1 MKDRRIM
8 MKLKKIL
15 SAILAGATVLCTTAL
30 PAFAGN
36 AETGSSEPATVAA
49 IGNTKY
55 TTLNEAFSKAED
67 GSTIVLTADTDITA
81 ANATV
86 SGNKSVTLDL
96 NGKTITAANT
106 EAGNINV
113 SYGAKLT
120 LKDSVGNGMINSV
133 TETYK
138 RNFSDKVLI
147 AVENATFVMESGY
160 IKAVCTDAVN
170 NGSYGVGG
178 YNNSVCEINGGKI
191 ETGWYCVSTNGTCE
205 NTSITVNGGELIS
218 TTDYA
223 IYAPAQKSTV
233 KIKDGTVYGQA
244 GGVSLNAGDL
254 TVTGGTITSKGQGS
268 TGNWGDGTGGQDNAA
283 INVAAGYGDASA
295 TISGGKITANGNAI
309 TIEQGTTYKATVAVS
324 GGTFNQPLEASWCAD
339 GYEPA
344 ANEDG
349 TYTVKEKSAV
359 KLFDQIA
366 VLRGTEP
373 WLFAGIDSLNYD
385 KAGFKFTIGNDE
397 FELPESV
404 VCEEITCNGE
414 TVKAAQLGGSYIFG
428 VKLDERFKAAFTAAP
443 FADGQVGTATKFMKY
458 VDDLPG
464 DNGVDPSDW
473 L

>member
-1 MKDRRIM
+1 
-8 MKLKKIL
+8 MKLKKLL

-30 PAFAGN
+30 PAFAGD

-67 GSTIVLTADTDITA
+67 GSTIVLTANTDITA
-81 ANATV
+81 AKTTV

-113 SYGAKLT
+113 SSGAKLT
-120 LKDSVGNGMINSV
+120 LKDTATNGMINSV

-138 RNFSDKVLI
+138 PNFSDKTLI
-147 AVENATFVMESGY
+147 AVEGATFVMESGY
-160 IKAVCTDAVN
+160 IKAVCTDAAN
-170 NGSYGVGG
+170 NGSFGVGG
-178 YNNSVCEINGGKI
+178 YDNSVCEINGGKI
-191 ETGWYCVSTNGTCE
+191 ETGWYCVSTNGTCK
-205 NTSITVNGGELIS
+205 NTSITINGGELIS

-223 IYAPAQKSTV
+223 IYAPAKNSTV
-233 KIKDGTVYGQA
+233 KINDGTISGQT
-244 GGVSLNAGDL
+244 GGVSMNDGNLYVN
-254 TVTGGTITSKGQGS
+254 GGTIISKGKGS
-268 TGNWGDGTGGQDNAA
+268 TGDWGDGTGGQDNAA
-283 INVAAGYGDASA
+283 INVNAKYANASA
-295 TISGGKITANGNAI
+295 TITGGTIQAEENAI

-324 GGTFNQPLEASWCAD
+324 GGTFNQPVDPSWCAK

-344 ANEDG
+344 TNDDG

-359 KLFDQIA
+359 KLFDKIA

-373 WLFAGIDSLNYD
+373 WLFAGIDTLNYD

-404 VCEEITCNGE
+404 VCQEVTCGTKKIT
-414 TVKAAQLGGSYIFG
+414 ASDLGGSYIFG

-443 FADGQVGTATKFMKY
+443 FADGQEGTATKFDNY
-458 VDDLPG
+458 VAPSAG
-464 DNGVDPSDW
+464 DSGTWDY
-473 L
+473 

>member
-1 MKDRRIM
+1 
-8 MKLKKIL
+8 MKLKKLL

-36 AETGSSEPATVAA
+36 AETGSGEPATVAA

-67 GSTIVLTADTDITA
+67 GSTIVLTANTDITA
-81 ANATV
+81 AKTTV

-113 SYGAKLT
+113 SSGAKLT
-120 LKDSVGNGMINSV
+120 LKDTATNGMINSV

-138 RNFSDKVLI
+138 PNFSDKTLI
-147 AVENATFVMESGY
+147 AVEDATFVMESGY
-160 IKAVCTDAVN
+160 IKAVCTDAAN
-170 NGSYGVGG
+170 NGSFGVGG

-191 ETGWYCVSTNGTCE
+191 ETGWYCISTNGLE
-205 NTSITVNGGELIS
+205 KNTSITVNGGELIS

-233 KIKDGTVYGQA
+233 TINGGTVYGQA

-254 TVTGGTITSKGQGS
+254 YVKDGTITSMGKGS
-268 TGNWGDGTGGQDNAA
+268 TGDWGDGTGGQGKAA

-295 TISGGKITANGNAI
+295 TITGGKITANGDAI
-309 TIEQGTTYKATVAVS
+309 TVLQGTDKDGNIIHTATVTVS
-324 GGTFNQPLEASWCAD
+324 GGTFNQPVDPSWCAK

-344 ANEDG
+344 TNDDG

-359 KLFDQIA
+359 KLFDKIA

-373 WLFAGIDSLNYD
+373 WLFAGIDTLNYD

-404 VCEEITCNGE
+404 VCQEVTCGTKKIT
-414 TVKAAQLGGSYIFG
+414 ASDLGGSYIFG

-443 FADGQVGTATKFMKY
+443 FADGQEGTATKFDNY
-458 VDDLPG
+458 VAPSAG
-464 DNGVDPSDW
+464 DSGTWDY
-473 L
+473 